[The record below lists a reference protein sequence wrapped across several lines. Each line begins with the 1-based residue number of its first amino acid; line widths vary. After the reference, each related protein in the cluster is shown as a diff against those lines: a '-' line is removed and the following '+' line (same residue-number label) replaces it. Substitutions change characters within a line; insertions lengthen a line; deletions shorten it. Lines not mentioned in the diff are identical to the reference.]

1 MKSRDDASDGQL
13 DEFDFAILDGIR
25 VLFEQAD
32 PMPADLPERVRFA
45 LAMRGLETEVA
56 RLVTEEDPR
65 LAAARGTEQSRT
77 VTFDSASLSIIIRIE
92 ANKNGSVRIDGWLAP
107 PQRRQ
112 IELQTSAQTLSVA
125 SDEQGRFAFGEVP
138 AGTARLVVTAAERDQ
153 SGRAPTVVTPA
164 LVLLPM
170 ADVHADRTVRR
181 AWEAHRRGVQA
192 GAAGRP
198 VLGARRLRAGLLLLG
213 WEESGDQLVVQEA
226 FRPVAARLLISL
238 AHLEAEQGRTEYG
251 LRLLDQAQGLT
262 APADRGIL
270 LSQRGLLL
278 MRMWRIGEALRFFDA
293 AVSLLDGYA
302 DVRVLAR
309 VLLNRGVLHLNV
321 GSVQRARADFA
332 WCQRIAAA
340 GQHDSL
346 AAKAAHNLGCCDLL
360 AGDIPAALKVFAAAE
375 DGFRLTASTSSQWLP
390 VLTTDKAR
398 ALLAVGLSSDAI
410 AELDGAIAAFRRLR
424 LDHDLAQA
432 ELTLAQAALAAGA
445 LTSARHW
452 AVAARRRF
460 RRQGNAA
467 CAYLTEL
474 ILLRSRFATP
484 GCRPGPIAAEAE
496 QLAGRLRGGGLR
508 SDADLAEL
516 LAARA
521 LVAAGRGAQA
531 RRRIAATRH
540 RGPIASLEVGL
551 LRQLAKAELA
561 ELEKRPAAMLRELRA
576 GLALLRARR
585 SRLGS
590 VDLQT
595 GAAALGADLAAAGL
609 RQALDRGSAPLVFA
623 WLERSRAQ
631 AFRARPVRPPADART
646 AEIVAELRQL
656 GYLIRGAELSGT
668 RDPAAIARRAR
679 LQREVREVSWQAI
692 GRGEAVGRVG
702 LAEISA
708 ALCASEQRLVSLLA
722 RDGRLH
728 AVVLTGKAVRLIR
741 LGDFG
746 AAAEAA
752 LRLGADLDT
761 LAGGRRPARL
771 EAVIKDS
778 IHRQT
783 EVLTAEV
790 VAPMRRLLGDAGLVI
805 VPTGPLASVPWNM
818 ITELRG
824 RPVTVCPS
832 ASSWLTAWRRRP
844 TLGASLGAPPGV
856 SPAQPPPLLV
866 AGPDLAHASAEA
878 AAIAK
883 IYPGSRLLL
892 AESATVSGT
901 LAGLDGTPLAH
912 LAAHGHDERENFLFS
927 RLDLADGPLMA
938 YDVQQLATPP
948 GQVILS
954 ACDVGRSVAR
964 PGEELLGFTAALL
977 YIGTAT
983 VVSSIARVADDAAVG
998 VMTAYH
1004 QRLTAGARPAQ
1015 ALAEAAVAAAEPFSP
1030 FVCFGS
1036 G

>member
-1 MKSRDDASDGQL
+1 
-13 DEFDFAILDGIR
+13 
-25 VLFEQAD
+25 
-32 PMPADLPERVRFA
+32 
-45 LAMRGLETEVA
+45 
-56 RLVTEEDPR
+56 
-65 LAAARGTEQSRT
+65 
-77 VTFDSASLSIIIRIE
+77 
-92 ANKNGSVRIDGWLAP
+92 
-107 PQRRQ
+107 
-112 IELQTSAQTLSVA
+112 
-125 SDEQGRFAFGEVP
+125 
-138 AGTARLVVTAAERDQ
+138 
-153 SGRAPTVVTPA
+153 
-164 LVLLPM
+164 
-170 ADVHADRTVRR
+170 
-181 AWEAHRRGVQA
+181 VQA
-192 GAAGRP
+192 GASGRP
-198 VLGARRLRAGLLLLG
+198 VAGARHLRAGLLLLG
-213 WEESGDQLVVQEA
+213 WEESRDQPVAAEY
-226 FRPVAARLLISL
+226 RPVAARLLISL
-238 AHLEAEQGRTEYG
+238 AHLEAEQGRTEHG
-251 LRLLDQAQGLT
+251 LRLLSLAEELT

-278 MRMWRIGEALRFFDA
+278 MRTWRIGEALRFFDA
-293 AVSLLDGYA
+293 AVPLLEGHPDT
-302 DVRVLAR
+302 RVLAR
-309 VLLNRGVLHLNV
+309 LLLNRGFLHLNA
-321 GSVQRARADFA
+321 GSVRRARADFA

-346 AAKAAHNLGCCDLL
+346 AAKATHNLGCCDVL

-375 DGFRLTASTSSQWLP
+375 EGFRLTASATPQWVP
-390 VLTTDKAR
+390 VLATDKAR

-424 LDHDLAQA
+424 LDQDLAQA

-445 LTSARHW
+445 LTEARRW

-474 ILLRSRFATP
+474 ILLRSRFATA
-484 GCRPGPIAAEAE
+484 GVRPGPVAAQAE
-496 QLAGRLRGGGLR
+496 LLAGRLRGCGLGH
-508 SDADLAEL
+508 DAALAEL

-521 LVAAGRGAQA
+521 LLAAGRPAEA
-531 RRRIAATRH
+531 RRRIAATGR
-540 RGPIASLEVGL
+540 RGPTASLEVGL

-561 ELEKRPAAMLRELRA
+561 EAEGRPAAMLTELRT

-631 AFRARPVRPPADART
+631 AFRARPVRPPADAAT

-656 GYLIRGAELSGT
+656 GYLIRSAELNGT
-668 RDPAAIARRAR
+668 RDPAAITRRAG
-679 LQREVREVSWQAI
+679 LQREVRELSWQTV
-692 GRGEAVGRVG
+692 GRGESIGRISP
-702 LAEISA
+702 AEIGA
-708 ALCASEQRLVSLLA
+708 ALGASGQRLVSIMA
-722 RDGRLH
+722 RGGQLH
-728 AVVLTGKAVRLIR
+728 AVVLTGRSVKLVRL
-741 LGDFG
+741 GGFG

-752 LRLGADLDT
+752 RRLGADLDA
-761 LAGGRRPARL
+761 LAGRRLPARL
-771 EAVIKDS
+771 AAVVKES
-778 IHRQT
+778 IRHQT

-790 VAPMRRLLGDAGLVI
+790 IAPLGRLTGDAGVII
-805 VPTGPLASVPWNM
+805 VPAGPLASVPWNLLPS
-818 ITELRG
+818 LRG

-844 TLGASLGAPPGV
+844 PSAVAPD
-856 SPAQPPPLLV
+856 AMRPLLV
-866 AGPDLAHASAEA
+866 AGPDLAHAAAEVT
-878 AAIAK
+878 AIAK
-883 IYPGSRLLL
+883 IYPGTRPLL
-892 AESATVSGT
+892 AESATVSAT
-901 LAGLDGTPLAH
+901 LRGLDGCPLAH

-938 YDVQQLATPP
+938 YDAQQLAAPP

-954 ACDVGRSVAR
+954 ACDVGRSVVR

-983 VVSSIARVADDAAVG
+983 VISSVARVGDEAAVG
-998 VMTAYH
+998 IMTAYH
-1004 QRLTAGARPAQ
+1004 QRLTAGARPAE
-1015 ALAEAAVAAAEPFSP
+1015 ALAEAAAAEPFSP

>member
-1 MKSRDDASDGQL
+1 
-13 DEFDFAILDGIR
+13 
-25 VLFEQAD
+25 
-32 PMPADLPERVRFA
+32 
-45 LAMRGLETEVA
+45 
-56 RLVTEEDPR
+56 
-65 LAAARGTEQSRT
+65 
-77 VTFDSASLSIIIRIE
+77 
-92 ANKNGSVRIDGWLAP
+92 
-107 PQRRQ
+107 
-112 IELQTSAQTLSVA
+112 
-125 SDEQGRFAFGEVP
+125 
-138 AGTARLVVTAAERDQ
+138 
-153 SGRAPTVVTPA
+153 
-164 LVLLPM
+164 
-170 ADVHADRTVRR
+170 
-181 AWEAHRRGVQA
+181 VQA
-192 GAAGRP
+192 GASGRP
-198 VLGARRLRAGLLLLG
+198 VAGARHLRAGLLLLG
-213 WEESGDQLVVQEA
+213 WEESRDQPVAAEY
-226 FRPVAARLLISL
+226 RPVAARLLISL
-238 AHLEAEQGRTEYG
+238 AHLEAEQGRTEHG
-251 LRLLDQAQGLT
+251 LRLLSLAEELT

-278 MRMWRIGEALRFFDA
+278 MRTWRIGEALRFFDA
-293 AVSLLDGYA
+293 AVPLLEGHPDT
-302 DVRVLAR
+302 RVLAR
-309 VLLNRGVLHLNV
+309 LLLNRGFLHLNA
-321 GSVQRARADFA
+321 GSVRRARADFA

-346 AAKAAHNLGCCDLL
+346 AAKATHNLGCCDVL

-375 DGFRLTASTSSQWLP
+375 EGFRLTASATPQWVP
-390 VLTTDKAR
+390 VLATDKAR

-424 LDHDLAQA
+424 LDQDLAQA

-445 LTSARHW
+445 LTEARRW

-474 ILLRSRFATP
+474 ILLRSRFATA
-484 GCRPGPIAAEAE
+484 GVRPGPVAAQAE
-496 QLAGRLRGGGLR
+496 LLAGRLRGCGLGH
-508 SDADLAEL
+508 DAALAEL

-521 LVAAGRGAQA
+521 LLAAGRPAEA
-531 RRRIAATRH
+531 RRRIAATGR
-540 RGPIASLEVGL
+540 RGPTASLEVGL

-561 ELEKRPAAMLRELRA
+561 EAEGRPAAMLTELRT

-631 AFRARPVRPPADART
+631 AFRARPVRPPADAAT

-656 GYLIRGAELSGT
+656 GYLIRSAELNGT
-668 RDPAAIARRAR
+668 RDPAAITRRAG
-679 LQREVREVSWQAI
+679 LQREVRELSWQAV
-692 GRGEAVGRVG
+692 GRGESIGRISP
-702 LAEISA
+702 AEIGA
-708 ALCASEQRLVSLLA
+708 ALDASGQRLVSIMA
-722 RDGRLH
+722 RGGQLH
-728 AVVLTGKAVRLIR
+728 AVVLTGRWVKLVRL
-741 LGDFG
+741 GGFG

-752 LRLGADLDT
+752 RRLGADLDA
-761 LAGGRRPARL
+761 LAGRRLPARL
-771 EAVIKDS
+771 AAVVKES
-778 IHRQT
+778 IRHQT

-790 VAPMRRLLGDAGLVI
+790 IAPLGRLTGDAGVII
-805 VPTGPLASVPWNM
+805 VPAGPLASVPWNLLPS
-818 ITELRG
+818 LRG

-844 TLGASLGAPPGV
+844 PPAVAPD
-856 SPAQPPPLLV
+856 AMRPLLV
-866 AGPDLAHASAEA
+866 AGPDLAHAAAEVT
-878 AAIAK
+878 AIAK
-883 IYPGSRLLL
+883 IYPGTRPLL
-892 AESATVSGT
+892 AESATVSAT
-901 LAGLDGTPLAH
+901 LRGLDGCPLAH

-938 YDVQQLATPP
+938 YDAQQLAAPP

-954 ACDVGRSVAR
+954 ACDVGRSVVR

-983 VVSSIARVADDAAVG
+983 VISSVARVGDEAAVG
-998 VMTAYH
+998 IMTAYH
-1004 QRLTAGARPAQ
+1004 QRLTAGARPAE
-1015 ALAEAAVAAAEPFSP
+1015 ALAEAAAAEPFSP